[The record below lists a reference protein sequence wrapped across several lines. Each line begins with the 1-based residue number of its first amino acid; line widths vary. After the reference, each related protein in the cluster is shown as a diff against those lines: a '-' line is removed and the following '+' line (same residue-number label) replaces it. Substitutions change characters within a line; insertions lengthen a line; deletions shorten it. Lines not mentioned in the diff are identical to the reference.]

1 VLRFPPGFLWGS
13 ATSAYQIEG
22 AAATDGRGASV
33 WDTFSHTPGRVAH
46 GDTGD
51 VAADHYHRYRD
62 DVALMAELGLGAYR
76 FSVSWPR
83 VQPEGIGPANEA
95 GLDFYERLVDELV
108 AHGIVPVLTLFH
120 WDLPQALQDRGG
132 WHDRDTAARF
142 AEYAALVHARIGD
155 RVPIWNTINEPR
167 THAFIGHSL
176 GEHAPGLRDVG
187 RACSA
192 VHHQLLGHGLAAQA
206 MRALDGTRA
215 TTQIGAAIDPA
226 PVSSRGTRPID
237 AETVRR
243 IDGILNRLYL
253 DPLLRGHYPDDVRA
267 DLPELDRLIRDGDEA
282 MIAQPLDFLGVNYY
296 RRYLIV
302 AEDAPVEEPPGE
314 FPGAENARFL
324 PAGEEVTDI
333 GWGIDP
339 SGLCDLLVGIARDY
353 PAVPPIYITE
363 NGAAFDDHV
372 IDVGGEPTV
381 DDPRRIAYL
390 DGHVRAL
397 HEAIARGVDVRGYF
411 LWSLLD
417 NFEWA
422 HGYGMR
428 FGIVHV
434 DFDTLERT
442 PKASAR
448 WYSEVARSNALALQ
462 PSPG

>member
-1 VLRFPPGFLWGS
+1 
-13 ATSAYQIEG
+13 
-22 AAATDGRGASV
+22 
-33 WDTFSHTPGRVAH
+33 
-46 GDTGD
+46 
-51 VAADHYHRYRD
+51 
-62 DVALMAELGLGAYR
+62 MAELGLGAYR

-83 VQPEGIGPANEA
+83 VQPDGRGPVNAA

-108 AHGIVPVLTLFH
+108 AHGIVPALTLFH
-120 WDLPQALQDRGG
+120 WDLPQALQDHGG

-142 AEYAALVHARIGD
+142 AEYAALVHARLAD

-176 GEHAPGLRDVG
+176 GIHAPGLRDVG

-192 VHHQLLGHGLAAQA
+192 VHHQLLGHGLAVQA
-206 MRALDGTRA
+206 MRAGGAGRAA
-215 TTQIGAAIDPA
+215 TTSTVTSSIGAAIDPA

-237 AETVRR
+237 IETVRR

-253 DPLLRGHYPDDVRA
+253 DPLLRGRYPDDVRA
-267 DLPELDRLIRDGDEA
+267 DLPELDRLIRDGDEET
-282 MIAQPLDFLGVNYY
+282 IAQPIDFLGINYY

-339 SGLCDLLVGIARDY
+339 SGLRDLLIAIRRDH
-353 PAVPPIYITE
+353 PNVPPIYITE
-363 NGAAFDDHV
+363 NGAAFDDHL
-372 IDVGGEPTV
+372 IDVAGEPAV

-390 DGHVRAL
+390 DGHVRAV
-397 HEAIARGVDVRGYF
+397 HEAIEHGVDVRGYF
-411 LWSLLD
+411 VWSLLD

-434 DFDTLERT
+434 DFDTLTRT

-448 WYSEVARSNALALQ
+448 WYSDVARSNALV
-462 PSPG
+462 PSLAAG